1 MKGGGGTKLENQLGP
16 GWGEPLGEGNLR
28 DEKKC
33 TIQRGKFILYCSFMK
48 LVLQTNDY
56 LGKVN
61 CGPKPGGGQVN
72 LPSDALGVGGG
83 LEALGAGDPNIF
95 ALSEIRDIYI
105 KRGTLRLCIW
115 MCDAALALQFI

>member
-1 MKGGGGTKLENQLGP
+1 
-16 GWGEPLGEGNLR
+16 
-28 DEKKC
+28 
-33 TIQRGKFILYCSFMK
+33 MK

-83 LEALGAGDPNIF
+83 LEALEAGDPNIF

-115 MCDAALALQFI
+115 MCDAALALHLS